1 MTRHDPAAPIAIV
14 GSVNMDV
21 AAYLER
27 LPRPGET
34 LAGTDYRLGLGGK
47 GANQAV
53 AVARL
58 GHTPIFVARL
68 GQDDFGHA
76 AARALSSHGVD
87 NTYFFYDVASP
98 TGIALITVAMS
109 GENAIAIVPGANAN
123 LSLADV
129 AARQADLGKSRV
141 LLLQLETPLATSL
154 AAARIVHAAGGT
166 VILDPAP
173 APAQAL
179 PPEVLQ
185 LVDVVTPNE
194 TESAALLGT
203 APSDLCEGL
212 AAARTLV
219 KRGFATAVVKLGA
232 RGLAYATA
240 KTADTMPAFK
250 VKAIDTVA
258 AGDCFNGGLA
268 HGLAEGM
275 PLPEALRFA
284 QATAALSTTLQ
295 GAASAAPT
303 LAEVETFLTTAQT
316 V

>member
-1 MTRHDPAAPIAIV
+1 MPSPIAIV

-76 AARALSSHGVD
+76 AARALSNHGVD
-87 NTYFFYDVASP
+87 NTYFSYDVASP

-123 LSLADV
+123 LSRADV
-129 AARQADLGKSRV
+129 AARQADLEKSRV

-173 APAQAL
+173 APVQAL

-203 APSDLCEGL
+203 APGDLREGL
-212 AAARTLV
+212 AAARALV

-240 KTADTMPAFK
+240 KTAGTMSAFK

-284 QATAALSTTLQ
+284 QATAALSTTRQ

-303 LAEVETFLTTAQT
+303 LTEVETFLTTAQT